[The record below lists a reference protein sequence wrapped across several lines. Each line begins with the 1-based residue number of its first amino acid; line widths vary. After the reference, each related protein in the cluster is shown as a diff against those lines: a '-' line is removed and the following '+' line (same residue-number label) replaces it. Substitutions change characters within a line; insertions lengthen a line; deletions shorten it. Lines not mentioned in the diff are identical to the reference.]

1 MTKQQPDWNKIR
13 ENYPALEKGIFLN
26 TATCGIMS
34 KTTAEVGKQYFQE
47 FAELGGLARNSWSKA
62 LEELKE
68 QLRVMLKVKNGEISL
83 IANFTLGINYL
94 NWMLEKT
101 SKKVLLLESDFPS
114 VTSPWV
120 KNNFH
125 ITYITADENGAF
137 SPELIE
143 QLIVE
148 NQIEILALS
157 HIQFNTGFRADV
169 EAVGKIC
176 QKHKVLFILDNTQ
189 SFSAFEIDVEKC
201 HVDVLIASCYKWSTA
216 GFGSGFM
223 YLSHQVLEKYP
234 APVIGNNGMG
244 VVIDAEKETDPKL
257 KAKAFEIGH
266 QNFSGLICLNQA
278 LKELDTIG
286 FKNIQDRITALNQK
300 LISRLKEIK
309 GVKIVSNYPPENTSC
324 IVVIEGNEEH
334 EKLFAAKGIQVA
346 ARNKGLRISFHF
358 YNSFEEMETFCKVA
372 SEIYN

>member
-1 MTKQQPDWNKIR
+1 MTEQQTYWNKIR

-34 KTTAEVGKQYFQE
+34 KSTAEVGKQYFQE
-47 FAELGGLARNSWSKA
+47 FAELGGLARASWSKS

-68 QLRVMLKVKNGEISL
+68 QLREMLKVKNGEISL

-94 NWMLEKT
+94 NWMLENT

-120 KNNFH
+120 KNNFQITH
-125 ITYITADENGAF
+125 ILAQENGAF

-143 QLIVE
+143 KLIVE

-169 EAVGKIC
+169 ETIGEIC
-176 QKHKVLFILDNTQ
+176 IRHKVIFILDNTQ
-189 SFSAFEIDVEKC
+189 SFCAYEINVEKY
-201 HVDVLIASCYKWSTA
+201 HVDAIIASCYKWSTA

-223 YLSHQVLEKYP
+223 YLSHQMLQQFP

-244 VVIDAEKETDPKL
+244 VVIDAEKESDPKL
-257 KAKAFEIGH
+257 RAKAFEIGH
-266 QNFSGLICLNQA
+266 QNFSGLVCLNQA
-278 LKELDTIG
+278 LKELDDIG
-286 FKNIQDRITALNQK
+286 FKVIEDRISALNQR
-300 LISRLKEIK
+300 LISGLRQIK
-309 GVKIVSNYPPENTSC
+309 GVKIISDYEPENRSC

-346 ARNKGLRISFHF
+346 ARNMGLRISFHF
-358 YNSFEEMETFCKVA
+358 YNTFEEIETFCKVA
-372 SEIYN
+372 GEIYK